1 VRSEGREHV
10 EGRMASPM
18 TFGPHAGSLKEL
30 SSGLLAYLRRILG
43 SDVAFREPL
52 LPLRGG
58 FVTDVYAF
66 ALAGVDDAWA
76 RPLVLRVYPADTD
89 AIAVRRERCAQ
100 EVVSAQ
106 GVPAPRVLACED
118 EAGPLERPFLVMER
132 LPGRPQMVIELP
144 GLLLELP
151 RLVTLPRRHAAAL
164 DLVHRLDAAPL
175 LRAFEAAGIDRRAAG
190 PEHWMDRA
198 EATIARWRLDGLRPG
213 LVWLR
218 SHRPPDPERLSIC
231 HGDLFGAN
239 ILEQRGRITGLLDW
253 NAVAVADPAF
263 DVGGQIAA
271 YEMSAL
277 PGPLVLQLVAMGHGR
292 LLGAGL
298 RRAYRRYRTIGA
310 ERLRYFAALR
320 AFTELVLKRG
330 LEEEVRATGVARR
343 MPPWRPERCARYVQ
357 RRTGVALEIGARA
370 G

>member
-1 VRSEGREHV
+1 MSRGSAPSGGLPGAARAIDPDA
-10 EGRMASPM
+10 ASLRQL
-18 TFGPHAGSLKEL
+18 TER
-30 SSGLLAYLRRILG
+30 LLDHLQRLLG
-43 SDVAFREPL
+43 SGVAFREPL
-52 LPLRGG
+52 RPLQGG

-66 ALAGVDDAWA
+66 ALASADDAWA
-76 RPLVLRVYPADTD
+76 RPLVLRVFPANTE
-89 AIAVRRERCAQ
+89 AVMVRRERCAQ
-100 EVVSAQ
+100 DVVSAQ
-106 GVPAPRVLACED
+106 GAPAPRVLACED
-118 EAGPLERPFLVMER
+118 TEGSLERPFLVMER

-164 DLVHRLDAAPL
+164 DIVHRLDAEPL
-175 LRAFEAAGIDRRAAG
+175 LRAFAAAGIDRRAVG
-190 PEHWMDRA
+190 PEHWLDRA
-198 EATIARWRLDGLRPG
+198 ESTIAGYRLDGLRPA
-213 LVWLR
+213 LAWLR

-239 ILEQRGRITGLLDW
+239 ILEHGGRVTGLLDW
-253 NAVAVADPAF
+253 NVATVADPAF

-277 PGPLVLQLVAMGHGR
+277 PGPLVLQLAAMGHGR

-298 RRAYRRYRTIGA
+298 RRAYRRHRAISE
-310 ERLRYFAALR
+310 ERIRYYAVLR
-320 AFTELVLKRG
+320 AFVELVLKRG

-343 MPPWRPERCARYVQ
+343 MPTWRPDQCARYVA
-357 RRTGVALEIGARA
+357 RRTGVACEIAARA